1 MSIRES
7 ESLWDQVSAQTG
19 FVASVS
25 LVMVN
30 PSEATAGHVQQWVS
44 LQDPRQIRC
53 DIRTVDHDG
62 TTPGADTCLVE
73 ALACVEGEFVVVIGS
88 GNVPSFPRV
97 LDAIAEMFISGG
109 DAAVI
114 GGVGVESRLVG
125 DVCRWLWAG
134 GVGSTAESVIVR
146 RFAARWLFAG
156 LDTDGGL
163 AAEVESRAAGMALR
177 LVVPGRGVINPPP
190 EWVEEPT
197 SRVVVEL

>member
-1 MSIRES
+1 MSIRDHES
-7 ESLWDQVSAQTG
+7 CWEQVSGQAG

-25 LVMVN
+25 LVMVS
-30 PSEATAGHVQQWVS
+30 PSPETVGHVTEWVEQQ
-44 LQDPRQIRC
+44 DRRRIRC
-53 DIRTVDHDG
+53 DIRTVDKAGD
-62 TTPGADTCLVE
+62 TPGADSCLLQ

-88 GNVPSFPRV
+88 GTVPSFPRV

-114 GGVGVESRLVG
+114 GGVGVESRLVA

-156 LDTDGGL
+156 LDTDGGV
-163 AAEVESRAAGMALR
+163 ASEVEARAAGMALR

-190 EWVEEPT
+190 EWVEDP
-197 SRVVVEL
+197 SNRVVVEL